1 MSFINTLFKS
11 DDLVATVGE
20 SLDLLFTSDQER
32 LEQEQELFK
41 ARREY
46 DYKEAQLIAQQN
58 IAQTQVNQEEA
69 HTGSLFIA
77 GWRPAI
83 GWIGAMALAYQFVIY
98 PLLLWLDTESPPPP
112 MEADMLYTIITGML
126 GIAGLR
132 SYDKIKKTDTK
143 GMG

>member
-58 IAQTQVNQEEA
+58 IAQTQINQEEA
-69 HTGSLFIA
+69 RTGSLFIA

-83 GWIGAMALAYQFVIY
+83 GWIGATALAYQFVIY
-98 PLLLWLDTESPPPP
+98 PLLLWLGTESPPPQ

-132 SYDKIKKTDTK
+132 SYDKIKKTDTHK
-143 GMG
+143 MG